1 MVQPGY
7 LTHMLTLNG
16 GRAKKALT
24 YENYGK
30 RDRAAQVVA
39 IKALYWRGGAIRQQ
53 VLLARTQCRSWVLLL
68 CFSSLRCLQCCF
80 SQCCRLLGATWYCG
94 RSWHPAAGP
103 CTPLPLVPPSA
114 PAATTSCHS
123 SGASWPW
130 APAQA
135 AELTLLLPCYQ
146 LYSQQFPRGCQALV
160 TFVLFSL
167 GLLKLFPPWPQ
178 GSHPRDE

>member
-1 MVQPGY
+1 
-7 LTHMLTLNG
+7 MLTLNG

-80 SQCCRLLGATWYCG
+80 SQCCRLLGATWYFR